1 MKRFSPARNELRWQV
16 ATIILLFAGY
26 AGVYFCR
33 VNLAVAAPLLIVDFH
48 LHGMSLND
56 ATLEIGA
63 LASAGTL
70 AYAFGK
76 FFLVGFADF
85 FGGKRM
91 FIIAMLGA
99 VVFTIVF
106 ASATGAT
113 IFMLAWVANRLCQ
126 SVGWAGLVKVTSKW
140 FSYAAYG
147 GVMAILSLSF
157 LVGDTVTRGGMGGL
171 IAAGFGWRA
180 LFLIGAAALAILLV
194 INLFALKESK
204 VDAGFSPPPVN
215 PLNVYGETGTENSPE
230 DVRALVRPLL
240 SNAAFWIVCAL
251 SFGTTLLR
259 ETFSTWTATFLTT
272 SAGFS
277 AAQGAAYSA
286 IFPASG
292 IASVLIAGWLS
303 DRLGAAGRALIAFVG
318 LLLAA
323 LALGGLGLAAKDA
336 GAIDLV
342 LVAAVGFFNSGPYSF
357 LAGAMAL
364 DFGGRKGSALSS
376 GIIDGVGYLGG
387 ALAGVA
393 VAHVALAFGWGHAF
407 LSLAVI
413 TAATAFCAAVL
424 AMLQSRKRIS
434 VAAPP
439 IA

>member
-16 ATIILLFAGY
+16 ATIVLLFAGY

-33 VNLAVAAPLLIVDFH
+33 ANLAVAAPLLIADLH
-48 LHGMSLND
+48 LRGMSIND

-63 LASAGTL
+63 LASVGTL

-85 FGGKRM
+85 FGGKRV

-99 VVFTIVF
+99 VVFTVIF
-106 ASATGAT
+106 ASATSTA
-113 IFMLAWVANRLCQ
+113 IFMLAWVANRLLQ
-126 SVGWAGLVKVTSKW
+126 SVGWAGMVKVTSKW
-140 FSYAAYG
+140 FPYAAYG
-147 GVMAILSLSF
+147 SVMAILSLSF
-157 LVGDTVTRGGMGGL
+157 LVGDTVTRGGMGAL
-171 IAAGFGWRA
+171 IAIGFGWRG
-180 LFLIGAAALAILLV
+180 LFLIGAGALAILLV
-194 INLFALKESK
+194 ANAFVLKESS

-215 PLNVYGETGTENSPE
+215 PLNVYGERGAENRPA
-230 DVRALVRPLL
+230 DVRALLRPLL
-240 SNAAFWIVCAL
+240 SSAAFWLVCAL

-259 ETFSTWTATFLTT
+259 ETFGTWTPTFLTT
-272 SAGFS
+272 SVGFS

-292 IASVLIAGWLS
+292 VASVLIAGWLS
-303 DRLGAAGRALIAFVG
+303 DRLGATSRARIAFIG
-318 LLLAA
+318 LLLTA
-323 LALGGLGLAAKDA
+323 LALTGLGFATKGAGLIALA
-336 GAIDLV
+336 L
-342 LVAAVGFFNSGPYSF
+342 LAAVGFFNSGPYSY

-393 VAHVALAFGWGHAF
+393 IARIELTFGWSQAF
-407 LSLAVI
+407 FSLAILTTI
-413 TAATAFCAAVL
+413 TALCAAML
-424 AMLQSRKRIS
+424 ARVQMRRRTYL
-434 VAAPP
+434 AARP